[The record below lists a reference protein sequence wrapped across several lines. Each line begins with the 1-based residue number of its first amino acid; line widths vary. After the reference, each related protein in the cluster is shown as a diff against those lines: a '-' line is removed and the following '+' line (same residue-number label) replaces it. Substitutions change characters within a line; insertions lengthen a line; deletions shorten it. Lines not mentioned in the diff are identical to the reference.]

1 MDKNRDTQEQSGT
14 HVAPKKHDSGSGA
27 NETMDGLDST
37 NEAIRQGAED
47 IPVGL
52 KKKKDVPVFDRG
64 RE

>member
-1 MDKNRDTQEQSGT
+1 MTNRKSDETG
-14 HVAPKKHDSGSGA
+14 KHDAGSGA

-37 NEAIRQGAED
+37 NEAIRKGAEN
-47 IPVGL
+47 IPVGE